1 VKARYSS
8 SEIGGG
14 SGRIVYRRWI
24 RVGVRHR
31 IGFDGCWFVDIRW
44 IKELDRV
51 GRSGLSWTIPNGL
64 VHVSEPSGLTSTCQ
78 SLSVFKLWCA
88 VTRTAVAQSHRHTT
102 QHTTQREQAGHQSG
116 ANGQLASGV
125 RNERRKPLVVS
136 VLLGY
141 LAFEGR
147 AVRRVPQART
157 RPGMT
162 TSARRR
168 GPTDTRRSSTR

>member
-1 VKARYSS
+1 MV
-8 SEIGGG
+8 
-14 SGRIVYRRWI
+14 
-24 RVGVRHR
+24 VG
-31 IGFDGCWFVDIRW
+31 FVDIRW